1 MSGQNGL
8 PMQLLAS
15 VGWVIPLI
23 QIIMAVHALKTGR
36 NWYWLWIIICFPF
49 LGAAVYFFVEFL
61 PSYPHITFDSV
72 LNVLVPGRELENLE
86 NAVADTDTVQNRRAL
101 GDYYLSHGQA
111 GKALENF
118 RECVKGVFKDD
129 GEMNIRL
136 CSALVETG
144 QFQEAQTILEG
155 LRKKKTAYETSQRD
169 VLYGRVLEG
178 LGRKAEAI
186 QVYEDVLSRFGS
198 EVEGCCHLARLY
210 AQEGQKD
217 KARTLYTELLKRAK
231 RFSPHYRQ
239 AMRLWIKTA
248 KTGLKEL
255 TAS

>member
-1 MSGQNGL
+1 MSGLNGL

-23 QIIMAVHALKTGR
+23 QIIFVVHALKTGR
-36 NWYWLWIIICFPF
+36 NWYWMWIIICFPF

-61 PSYPHITFDSV
+61 PSYPRFTFDTV
-72 LNVLVPGRELENLE
+72 LNVLVPGRERQNLE
-86 NAVADTDTVQNRRAL
+86 NAVADTATVQNRRAL

-111 GKALENF
+111 QKALEQF
-118 RECVKGVFKDD
+118 RECVKGVFKED
-129 GEMNIRL
+129 GEMNLRL

-144 QFQEAQTILEG
+144 QFQEAQAILEG

-186 QVYEDVLSRFGS
+186 QVYEDVLGRFGS

-210 AQEGQKD
+210 AQEGQEE
-217 KARTLYTELLKRAK
+217 KARRLYEDLLKRAK
-231 RFSPHYRQ
+231 RFSPHYRN
-239 AMRLWIKTA
+239 AMRVWIKAA
-248 KTGLKEL
+248 KAGLREL